1 MGILFSNLWNKLFS
15 KTQVKLI
22 IVGLDNAGKTTIL
35 YKLLM
40 NQIVTTTPT
49 IGSNVEEVEYKN
61 LKFVMWDIGGQ
72 ESLRSTWKTYYIDT
86 KAVIMVID
94 STDINRLHL
103 AEQELHQMMDSDQL
117 QNASLL
123 VFANKQDV
131 KGSLGAAKISEALG
145 LTIVVH
151 CSSVLADTLYSVIS
165 DDPTYDAGVII
176 NQNIYRLQRSS
187 ESSILFQGV
196 APSNTQ
202 YSYAKLQRDTTTIVE
217 QEDFSRPAVSG
228 SQTMNEFFN
237 RNWNRKDV
245 STFEPIGS
253 ISKNF
258 DRRVDD
264 ELHPVGEIP
273 TIHVIAA
280 QTEIDKIHNRYKQEI
295 EVLVNVTYIST
306 SIVKSFSNAK
316 FEIGGRSSRQFTKF
330 AYNIKLNKKDN
341 LSGFRKLKLRTTVSD
356 PSYMRELFINER
368 PIGLFTLMEKYDKNW
383 LANEFNAGKDDYAHG
398 ILYEGQGGS
407 KDSVRA
413 DLSYKGDN
421 PSAYNA
427 SAYSVSEKSKLGVES
442 LDDLTTFIKF
452 INDQRVFQKTADAE
466 SVSATVPEWEMR
478 LDVENFL
485 VAMAFEFLQGFWDGY
500 LQNSNNYF
508 LYKSPETNRFV
519 WISWDYDY
527 VMGSGPVNMKS
538 LAQGDYT
545 TYVGFDK
552 RPLTIALLNV
562 PEFKALF
569 EKKLKTIADE
579 IYNPTKANPV
589 IDSISDLIQDDV
601 AWDKTLPH
609 VRKGLEFWT
618 FSLDNLK
625 YGNFNNNTNQNEGVP
640 PTLSVTTG
648 IDFLLRLNSDIDWKA
663 AVNGKTGH
671 ISLYGVKEW
680 INLKYSNFY
689 KKTSY
694 KPLLPL
700 PLKN

>member
-1 MGILFSNLWNKLFS
+1 MKYIPLALALS
-15 KTQVKLI
+15 I
-22 IVGLDNAGKTTIL
+22 I
-35 YKLLM
+35 
-40 NQIVTTTPT
+40 
-49 IGSNVEEVEYKN
+49 
-61 LKFVMWDIGGQ
+61 
-72 ESLRSTWKTYYIDT
+72 
-86 KAVIMVID
+86 
-94 STDINRLHL
+94 
-103 AEQELHQMMDSDQL
+103 
-117 QNASLL
+117 
-123 VFANKQDV
+123 
-131 KGSLGAAKISEALG
+131 
-145 LTIVVH
+145 VH
-151 CSSVLADTLYSVIS
+151 CSSVFADTVYSVIS
-165 DDPTYDAGVII
+165 DDPKYDTGVII
-176 NQNIYRLQRSS
+176 NNNIYLLQRSV
-187 ESSILFQGV
+187 ESNILFQGA
-196 APSNTQ
+196 APSNVQ
-202 YSYAKLQRDTTTIVE
+202 YSYAKLQKGTTTIVE
-217 QEDFSRPAVSG
+217 QENFSRPAVSG

-237 RNWNRKDV
+237 RNWNRKEV
-245 STFEPIGS
+245 STFEPISS

-258 DRRVDD
+258 NRRDD
-264 ELHPVGEIP
+264 NELHPVGEIP

-280 QTEIDKIHNRYKQEI
+280 QTEIDKIHNHYKQEI

-306 SIVKSFSNAK
+306 NMVKTFSNAK

-330 AYNIKLNKKDN
+330 AYNIKLNKKQDEDN
-341 LSGFRKLKLRTTVSD
+341 LSGYQKLKLRTTVSD
-356 PSYMRELFINER
+356 PSYMREYLSTEMLYAANQPATKASYVRLFINDR

-383 LANEFNAGKDDYAHG
+383 LANEFNAGKSDYAHG

-427 SAYSVSEKSKLGVES
+427 SAYSVSEKSKLGAES

-452 INDQRVFQKTADAE
+452 INDQRLFQKTASAE
-466 SVSATVPEWEMR
+466 SISATVPEWEKQ

-508 LYKSPETNRFV
+508 LYKSPESNHFV

-562 PEFKALF
+562 PEFKAMF
-569 EKKLKTIADE
+569 EKNLKTIADE

-589 IDSISDLIQDDV
+589 IDSISNLIKDDV

-648 IDFLLRLNSDIDWKA
+648 IDFLLRLNSDIDWKK

-700 PLKN
+700 PLKH